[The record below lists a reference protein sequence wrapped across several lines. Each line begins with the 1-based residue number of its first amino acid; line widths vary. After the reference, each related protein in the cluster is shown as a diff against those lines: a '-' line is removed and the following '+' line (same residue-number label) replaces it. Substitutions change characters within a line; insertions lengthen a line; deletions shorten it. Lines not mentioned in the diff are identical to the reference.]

1 MIGKTLCTLL
11 AAVAWLA
18 PAVPAGAQPPAA
30 PPSAAAPDDGQ
41 VSELVV
47 VAHPLGPALWRVQV
61 GTSTMMILGSVTPM
75 HQQQHWDQRQIRAAL
90 DGARVLLTPPRPDL
104 GPLQLIS
111 LITTN
116 IWKVRQNEP
125 VESLMPPD
133 LRARFDA
140 ARARAGYQKV
150 ERYAHW
156 KPAVAGFLL
165 QSDYRRA
172 FGFSEGKPGTTV
184 EKMARQMHVA
194 TQPVGTVRV
203 GLLMKVAAKLDAKA
217 NLQCLTDALDDMEYE
232 AAHASDLNDDWARG
246 DVLSIN
252 ARYRISAVQRC
263 LERAPGAEALIQ
275 EEQQRA
281 ADRLWSELQKPG
293 KSVVVI
299 DMAWLLPKGGLLD
312 QLRAR
317 GAVIGPPP
325 ALQAAAAEPEV
336 Q

>member
-75 HQQQHWDQRQIRAAL
+75 HQQQ
-90 DGARVLLTPPRPDL
+90 PDL

-194 TQPVGTVRV
+194 TQPDEGRRQAGREGEPAV
-203 GLLMKVAAKLDAKA
+203 LDG
-217 NLQCLTDALDDMEYE
+217 CSGR
-232 AAHASDLNDDWARG
+232 HG
-246 DVLSIN
+246 V
-252 ARYRISAVQRC
+252 
-263 LERAPGAEALIQ
+263 
-275 EEQQRA
+275 
-281 ADRLWSELQKPG
+281 
-293 KSVVVI
+293 
-299 DMAWLLPKGGLLD
+299 
-312 QLRAR
+312 
-317 GAVIGPPP
+317 
-325 ALQAAAAEPEV
+325 
-336 Q
+336 